1 MEILILFR
9 FLTNGNLLHY
19 LSLVFN
25 ELMWLQPVDNWL
37 ERNNTTFSFQ
47 QEDIF
52 KAQFVEIFILPE
64 KFLTHFPKKVFL
76 FFAVDCY
83 NKVEKTFGMVSLV
96 GNVAGILTEE
106 NWSKMID
113 VNLVS

>member
-52 KAQFVEIFILPE
+52 KAQFVFSNVSMVVC
-64 KFLTHFPKKVFL
+64 FL
-76 FFAVDCY
+76 
-83 NKVEKTFGMVSLV
+83 G
-96 GNVAGILTEE
+96 GNWQRV
-106 NWSKMID
+106 
-113 VNLVS
+113 